1 MEAVSEAAL
10 NRTTSLALSPVV
22 DVIDGAAMAETR
34 DIAAFFNKSHKSVL
48 VAVRTALA
56 RRPDLLG
63 RKIVP
68 MFDTVGIG
76 NGATREAMAYRLDR
90 DAFSLIVMG
99 FTGERAFQW
108 KLDYIE
114 AFNRMEATLRQ
125 PQAQPFDPNDP
136 AALRSLLIGY
146 SEQLLLARAETAEVK
161 QELTVVQAVV
171 EEQRPMVDAYLA
183 FLDDDGLC
191 NLRTA
196 ARAVDAP
203 CMLFLK
209 WMEERKYLIRENGGE
224 LQPAAAMRRGGYMKL
239 RAKPDANGKLRNQA
253 VVTRSGLVWQRH
265 RWLAGPGKVLALQ
278 AAVAARQAE
287 LPGI

>member
-1 MEAVSEAAL
+1 
-10 NRTTSLALSPVV
+10 
-22 DVIDGAAMAETR
+22 
-34 DIAAFFNKSHKSVL
+34 
-48 VAVRTALA
+48 
-56 RRPDLLG
+56 
-63 RKIVP
+63 
-68 MFDTVGIG
+68 
-76 NGATREAMAYRLDR
+76 
-90 DAFSLIVMG
+90 MG

-136 AALRSLLIGY
+136 AALRTLLIGY
-146 SEQLLLARAETAEVK
+146 SERLLLARAETAEVK

-203 CMLFLK
+203 CMLFLR
-209 WMEERKYLIRENGGE
+209 WMEERKYVIRENGGE
-224 LQPAAAMRRGGYMKL
+224 LQPAAAMRRDGSKADIYYH
-239 RAKPDANGKLRNQA
+239 APDGDKC
-253 VVTRSGLVWQRH
+253 RSMPEGRRLLERERKSGAPPQISTGTGEALVETDFNFRGPPQREMSKF
-265 RWLAGPGKVLALQ
+265 RRIYFSG
-278 AAVAARQAE
+278 
-287 LPGI
+287 